1 MPDAAEPLAQAGAKS
16 DGYGGENILLRYI
29 SSRILLIIPTLVGV
43 IVIVFTLLYLTPGDP
58 ALAILG
64 ENATP
69 EQVQAIHEQLGLDD
83 PYLIRLGRYFV
94 NLVRG
99 DMGNSYKTGRPVME
113 EILARYPNTL
123 KLTVLSVGLGVL
135 IGVPAGV
142 ISAVRQYSMLDT
154 LCTIFSLFGVSA
166 PSFWIAMLLVVIF
179 SVNLR
184 LLPATGSYG
193 PEYWILPVFTLGLQA
208 SASIMRMTRSSM
220 LEVIRQDY
228 IRTSRAKG
236 QSELLTVMRHAFR
249 NALVPIVTVVG
260 IQISGFLAGAVLVET
275 VFAIPGLGKFIV
287 DSVGF
292 RDYPVVQGGV
302 LWIGLNCVVVSLIV
316 DILYCF
322 IDPRIR
328 AMYSTAQRKRNG
340 NSARREVQVRV
351 NA

>member
-1 MPDAAEPLAQAGAKS
+1 M
-16 DGYGGENILLRYI
+16 LRYI

>member
-1 MPDAAEPLAQAGAKS
+1 M
-16 DGYGGENILLRYI
+16 LRYI

-43 IVIVFTLLYLTPGDP
+43 IVIVFTLLYLAPGDP